1 MILDVPDSSNQV
13 HHLLTQAGKDTN
25 IYILNR
31 DNLGKFNPNNNSQIY
46 QELVGVLP
54 NGVWGSPAYFNGWI
68 YYGSQNTSLLQFQ
81 FTNAATLDPVP
92 FSASSIVFA
101 FPGTTPS
108 VSSSGNQNGIVWA
121 YEFGQN
127 SQAIL
132 HAYDATN
139 VGNEL
144 YNSIRVQIG
153 GAVKF
158 AVPTVCNGKVFVGT
172 ANSVAVFGLL
182 PPVAKD
188 FNGGRQA
195 GLVWEN
201 TISGQRGIWILK
213 NGVQTRVI
221 QLPTIPTQWHIAG
234 VGDFLGTGQADL
246 VWENTISGQRSIW
259 ILKDGVP
266 SGFIPLP
273 TMPTQWHIA
282 GAGDF
287 LGTGQAGLVWENE
300 ITGQRGIW
308 ILKNGVQT
316 RVIQLPTIPTQ
327 WHIVDH

>member
-127 SQAIL
+127 SQASL

-259 ILKDGVP
+259 ILKDGAP
-266 SGFIPLP
+266 RRFIPLP
-273 TMPTQWHIA
+273 TIPTQWHIA

-287 LGTGQAGLVWENE
+287 LGTGQAGLVWEDE

-308 ILKNGVQT
+308 ILKNGALT